1 MTRAE
6 TKTEALRPSGAP
18 CVEKPFR
25 IRDFLSPVERTM
37 AKAALLPV

>member
-6 TKTEALRPSGAP
+6 TKSEALRRAP

-25 IRDFLSPVERTM
+25 TRDFLSVVERTM
-37 AKAALLPV
+37 GKAAL